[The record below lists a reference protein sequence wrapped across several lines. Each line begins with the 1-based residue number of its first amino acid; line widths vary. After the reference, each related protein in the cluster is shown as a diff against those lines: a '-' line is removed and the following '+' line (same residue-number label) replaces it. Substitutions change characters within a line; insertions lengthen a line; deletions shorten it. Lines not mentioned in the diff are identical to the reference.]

1 MMTEHTERF
10 EVRLRPDTYRLL
22 REQAYRRGVSMS
34 HLVRK
39 VLERE
44 YGADGR
50 RADPERQR
58 AMERLFEVEA
68 PVADWPE
75 MEHEIEKGRL
85 AE

>member
-1 MMTEHTERF
+1 MSEYTERF

-22 REQAYRRGVSMS
+22 RERAYQRGVSMG
-34 HLVRK
+34 HLVRE

-44 YGADGR
+44 YGTEARGADQ
-50 RADPERQR
+50 ERQR

-75 MEHEIEKGRL
+75 MKREIEKGRL
-85 AE
+85 GE